1 MALFIGMMSGT
12 SLDGIDGILVSF
24 PDDYHG
30 GKLDMLA
37 SAHIPFDLS
46 LRQRLMALQL
56 PGENE
61 IEREALAANRL
72 ATLYAENVR
81 KLLEKSGLSHQDIR
95 AIGVHGQTIRH
106 RPDLGFTRQTNNPA
120 LLAELTGIDVVAD
133 FRSRDVAAG
142 GQGAPLVPAFHQAV
156 FGDDI
161 ICRTVVN
168 IGGIANI
175 SILDPAGF
183 VSGFDTGP
191 GNMLLDA
198 WIQSC
203 KNQPYDIDGSWGR
216 AADIRKHCSIQCSL
230 NPFSGSCRRK
240 APAATCSIWHG
251 CVTNCSSHR

>member
-12 SLDGIDGILVSF
+12 SLDGIDGVLVSF

-95 AIGVHGQTIRH
+95 AIGVHKPSVIGLISDSQDRRTI
-106 RPDLGFTRQTNNPA
+106 PPCWQN
-120 LLAELTGIDVVAD
+120 
-133 FRSRDVAAG
+133 
-142 GQGAPLVPAFHQAV
+142 
-156 FGDDI
+156 
-161 ICRTVVN
+161 
-168 IGGIANI
+168 
-175 SILDPAGF
+175 
-183 VSGFDTGP
+183 
-191 GNMLLDA
+191 
-198 WIQSC
+198 
-203 KNQPYDIDGSWGR
+203 
-216 AADIRKHCSIQCSL
+216 
-230 NPFSGSCRRK
+230 
-240 APAATCSIWHG
+240 
-251 CVTNCSSHR
+251 